1 MEVESVNTDTIRNDY
16 AKWQDY
22 KVKVNSLRILIDY
35 LNKFKD
41 IQPITINDTIY
52 NSESE
57 EDVASFHEEFDTANK
72 AIERLSELYNKSIS
86 LQSRVLDKVQ
96 EIIVDLVITQS
107 RNPNYATAFSK
118 VLEAARKN
126 DFDSSTFDI
135 ENLKITSEEYNDIVA
150 KVFALKNSDIT
161 FWQSKLDSPF
171 VTGVT
176 LTDIIGK
183 QYTTIKYENNKRIN
197 KLYQYII
204 LEK

>member
-1 MEVESVNTDTIRNDY
+1 MIPIMENLMDSIRLLLMEVESVNTDTIRNDY

-107 RNPNYATAFSK
+107 RNPNYATAF
-118 VLEAARKN
+118 
-126 DFDSSTFDI
+126 
-135 ENLKITSEEYNDIVA
+135 LKY
-150 KVFALKNSDIT
+150 
-161 FWQSKLDSPF
+161 
-171 VTGVT
+171 
-176 LTDIIGK
+176 
-183 QYTTIKYENNKRIN
+183 
-197 KLYQYII
+197 
-204 LEK
+204 